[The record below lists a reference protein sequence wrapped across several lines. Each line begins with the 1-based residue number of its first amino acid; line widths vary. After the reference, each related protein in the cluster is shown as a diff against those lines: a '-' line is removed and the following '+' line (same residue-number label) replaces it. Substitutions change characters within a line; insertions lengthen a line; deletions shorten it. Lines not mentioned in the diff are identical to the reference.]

1 MLEQVMNEQVDYI
14 SSRPLLLSKLT
25 ICGHPNAD
33 QGTCT
38 FTFVVENGSQVMQR
52 RLLARMQ
59 CLTDLSVAG
68 KSC

>member
-38 FTFVVENGSQVMQR
+38 FTFVVETGR
-52 RLLARMQ
+52 RLNMDGLFEYHT
-59 CLTDLSVAG
+59 C
-68 KSC
+68 